1 MIRDVD
7 VWCCALVMIKRYGE
21 AAGIEAAKRA
31 EEFEAMGE
39 RDGQRVWQRIASAID
54 ELSTVK
60 PGEPRN

>member
-7 VWCCALVMIKRYGE
+7 VWCCAVVMIKRYGE
-21 AAGIEAAKRA
+21 AASIEAAKRV
-31 EEFEAMGE
+31 EEYEAMGE

-60 PGEPRN
+60 PGEIRN